1 MTQMMIANPTA
12 YEAALLGMLDEV
24 ASDETARR
32 DAFAIFAETGLPHR
46 RMEAWKWTDL
56 RGALKPVDY
65 PPVSL
70 ERPTLFRDQGVF
82 TITLDEDGA
91 HWGDGVPAGV
101 TLRMTD
107 EVADILPLLN
117 DHPMARLT
125 QSLAGETL
133 IIAIADGAEIAA
145 PIQLFR
151 ANGGP
156 LAFRRVLVSLGT
168 AAVATIIDTIEA
180 DDQPGLDNLLVE
192 ARVASGARLNRIC
205 LGRGSATG
213 VDTATWGV
221 ELAAE
226 AHFHQSGLLFGAKRS
241 RFETRAVFT
250 GPQAEASLFT
260 ASLID
265 GERHGDLTTHIAH
278 GAEACFTEQVHKSVV
293 AGRGQSVFQGKFLV
307 EPAGQK
313 TDANMQVN
321 ALLLYEGATANHK
334 PELEIYAD
342 DVQCAHGS
350 TSGALDDES
359 LFYLR
364 QRGLSDHQA
373 RALLVEAFIGE
384 VLDEIPHDGVAE
396 ILRQQMKTFLDEV

>member
-1 MTQMMIANPTA
+1 MNQPLLANPTP
-12 YEAALLGMLDEV
+12 YEAALLRLLDEAANDDSV
-24 ASDETARR
+24 RR

-56 RGALKPVDY
+56 RSALQPVDQ
-65 PPVSL
+65 PPASL
-70 ERPTLFRDQGVF
+70 ERPTLFRDQGLF
-82 TITLDEDGA
+82 TITLDQDGA
-91 HWGDGVPAGV
+91 HWGDAVPAGV

-107 EVADILPLLN
+107 EVADILPFLD

-125 QSLAGETL
+125 QSLASETL

-145 PIQLFR
+145 PIHLFR
-151 ANGGP
+151 ADAGP
-156 LAFRRVLVSLGT
+156 LAFRRVLISVGT

-180 DDQPGLDNLLVE
+180 DDHTGLDNLLVE
-192 ARVASGARLNRIC
+192 ARVESGARLNRIC
-205 LGRGSATG
+205 LGRGSTTG
-213 VDTATWGV
+213 VDTAIWGV
-221 ELAAE
+221 ELASQ

-250 GPQAEASLFT
+250 GPQAEANLFT

-265 GERHGDLTTHIAH
+265 GDRHGDLTTHITH
-278 GAEACFTEQVHKSVV
+278 GAEGCITEQVHKSVV

-307 EPAGQK
+307 DPAGQK
-313 TDANMQVN
+313 TDANMQAN
-321 ALLLYEGATANHK
+321 ALLLSGGATANHK

-364 QRGLSDHQA
+364 QRGLSEHQA
-373 RALLVEAFIGE
+373 RALLVEAFVGE
-384 VLDEIPHDGVAE
+384 VLDEIPHEGVADR
-396 ILRQQMKTFLDEV
+396 LRQQMKIFLDEV